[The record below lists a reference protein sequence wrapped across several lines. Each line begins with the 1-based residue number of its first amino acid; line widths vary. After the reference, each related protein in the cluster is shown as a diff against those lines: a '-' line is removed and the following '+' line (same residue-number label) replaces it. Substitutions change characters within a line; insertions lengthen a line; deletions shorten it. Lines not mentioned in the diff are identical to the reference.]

1 MQLFSSQDRLISGR
15 QLFSP
20 TPDDLRTLILDYLC
34 HSTYSNAAKAFVQ
47 DSCVK
52 HLDLDG
58 DEVMSLSERR
68 NDLAD
73 ILEGRLASGELR
85 KEIRI
90 CILSGKVDQAAELLN
105 KHFPSVL
112 SESTES
118 VPAHRPA
125 GKIEYIPSTSVHPA
139 HLALNLHILAFI
151 EAARTVPLPYYPPG
165 TRPPSAINVSASSS
179 KDTDMMRHVD
189 SEQANVLLLHR
200 AQNLHSEAYRL
211 PDANDRA
218 LYLTELTQVGG
229 VLAYT
234 VPERGPMAKY
244 MTQERREAVADQ
256 IESAILYRTGQP
268 VVSRLELCTRYT
280 SVLWSALHDLKV
292 KAPAASAW
300 PEGVSLPGVSK
311 IATSKGSGINGENAT
326 PQATKKSGG
335 DEAAEIVPHFDL
347 HTFLEGA

>member
-1 MQLFSSQDRLISGR
+1 MLS
-15 QLFSP
+15 
-20 TPDDLRTLILDYLC
+20 YLP
-34 HSTYSNAAKAFVQ
+34 A
-47 DSCVK
+47 
-52 HLDLDG
+52 
-58 DEVMSLSERR
+58 
-68 NDLAD
+68 
-73 ILEGRLASGELR
+73 
-85 KEIRI
+85 EIRI

-256 IESAILYRTGQP
+256 IESAILCMFFPSSLSGQKQAELARISQTGRDSPSFRDSSFVHAILLSSGQ
-268 VVSRLELCTRYT
+268 LCMT
-280 SVLWSALHDLKV
+280 
-292 KAPAASAW
+292 
-300 PEGVSLPGVSK
+300 
-311 IATSKGSGINGENAT
+311 
-326 PQATKKSGG
+326 
-335 DEAAEIVPHFDL
+335 
-347 HTFLEGA
+347 